1 MFLGA
6 LPVKI
11 ILNTIN
17 MLIKRLLILV
27 FCFSISF
34 CVVHAQDVEQMV
46 KQKPFG
52 INGTFGIGL
61 GTYNVKGIPARQRNF
76 SYIFNGAPTL
86 TLYGISFPF
95 SVVVSDQQRSYTQP
109 FNQYGISPTYKW
121 ATFHA
126 GWQSIEFSPFTLAGH
141 NFLGGGVELNPGK
154 LRFGF
159 IYGRFNKAIE
169 EDLNQP
175 LSLAQQPAYKRTG
188 YSTKLGVGT
197 ERNHVDV
204 IFLNAKD
211 HVNSLNTT
219 PTSVALSPSE
229 NMVLG
234 ISSKFSFLKHF
245 VFDMDVSGS
254 IYTRNV
260 LSDTVKN
267 LKLDKVGFIK
277 DLITLNSSTQ
287 LLTAAQ
293 SSIGYVAQNYNL
305 KFRYRR
311 VDPDYK
317 SMGAYYFETDVQNY
331 TIEGMIRMM
340 KGQLQLGGSLGF
352 QNDNILHDKAAQSNR
367 KIGAL
372 NVSYNKPSY
381 GIDLRYTNYGITQDR
396 GLNPVLDVFRV
407 ARTNHNL
414 SSVFRYT
421 LSNENISHGF
431 ILVGNLQSLVDLN
444 EFTKPNSKS
453 NSKTANFSYQL
464 DLPKK
469 SLGFNANIN
478 YTTAIVSF
486 GKTIFY
492 GPTLG
497 VTKTFNEGK
506 LALNGALSYQL
517 QRNNSIDAGSIINL
531 NFNGSYRISKRNAA
545 TLAIGYLKSNSNDIT
560 LPSFDEL
567 RSNVG
572 LVHSF

>member
-1 MFLGA
+1 MKCLTLFL
-6 LPVKI
+6 
-11 ILNTIN
+11 
-17 MLIKRLLILV
+17 LL
-27 FCFSISF
+27 FACCFKVLS
-34 CVVHAQDVEQMV
+34 QDVEQLV
-46 KQKPFG
+46 KAKPFT
-52 INGTFGIGL
+52 INGTMGLGL
-61 GTYNVKGIPARQRNF
+61 GTYSVNGIPARQRDF

-86 TLYGISFPF
+86 SIYGVSFPF

-121 ATFHA
+121 ITFHA
-126 GWQSIEFSPFTLAGH
+126 GWQSLEFSPFTLAGH
-141 NFLGGGVELNPGK
+141 NFLGGGIELNPGK

-175 LSLAQQPAYKRTG
+175 LALAQQAAYKRTG
-188 YSTKLGVGT
+188 YSTKLGWGT

-211 HVNSLNTT
+211 QVNSLSNTPIST
-219 PTSVALSPSE
+219 ALSPAE

-267 LKLDKVGFIK
+267 LKLDKIGFIK
-277 DLITLNSSTQ
+277 DLITLNASTQ

-293 SSIGYVAQNYNL
+293 TSIGYQAANYNVRL
-305 KFRYRR
+305 KYRR

-331 TIEGMIRMM
+331 TVEGTLRLI
-340 KGQLQLGGSLGF
+340 KGQLQLGGSFGV
-352 QNDNILHDKAAQSNR
+352 QNDNILHDKSVRSNR
-367 KIGAL
+367 KIGAA
-372 NVSYNKPSY
+372 NVSFNKPEY
-381 GIDLRYTNYGITQDR
+381 GVDLRYTNFGITQDR
-396 GLNPVLDVFRV
+396 GLNPIIDMFRV

-414 SSVFRYT
+414 SAMLHYNINDES
-421 LSNENISHGF
+421 ISHGF
-431 ILVGNLQSLVDLN
+431 VLVGNLQSLVDLN
-444 EFTKPNSKS
+444 EITKPNSKS
-453 NSKTANFSYQL
+453 NSKMANLSYQFG
-464 DLPKK
+464 LPKK
-469 SLGFNANIN
+469 AFGVNANLS
-478 YTTAIVSF
+478 YTVAEVTF

-497 VTKTFNEGK
+497 LSQAVDKGNLG
-506 LALNGALSYQL
+506 LNASVSYQL
-517 QRNNSIDAGSIINL
+517 QRNNDIDAGNIFNI
-531 NFNGSYRISKRNAA
+531 NFNSSYRLGKRNAA
-545 TLAIGYLKSNSNDIT
+545 NLSLNYLKSNSKDVT
-560 LPSFDEL
+560 LPSFNEF
-567 RSNVG
+567 RSNLG
-572 LVHSF
+572 LTHSF